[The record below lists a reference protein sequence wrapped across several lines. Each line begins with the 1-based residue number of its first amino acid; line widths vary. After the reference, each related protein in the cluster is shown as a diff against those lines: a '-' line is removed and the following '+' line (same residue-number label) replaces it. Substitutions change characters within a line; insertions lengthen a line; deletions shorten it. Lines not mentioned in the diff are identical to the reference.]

1 MKAAHKLPAM
11 AETQVYNRQAAL
23 TLKVERGGRTLRE
36 RTVEVLRRAIL
47 DFHFRP
53 GERLIERELCNL
65 TGVSRT
71 SVREALRQLDTEGL
85 VTITPH
91 VGPTV
96 SLVTIDE
103 AREIYEVRAAL
114 EPLAVGLCVEHASN
128 DDIVELETAVDHYRD
143 AIEAKDPL
151 AVIDALD
158 SYYSI
163 IFSAGGNNL
172 VAAMSQSLRMRV
184 RYLRAATTVHHT
196 ISWTRQSIAN
206 YRRMVRAIKRRDV
219 DAAKI
224 ACRRQ
229 IEHASKVAYK
239 ILVTVKE

>member
-1 MKAAHKLPAM
+1 MTEKLTA
-11 AETQVYNRQAAL
+11 NRRSQL

-53 GERLIERELCNL
+53 GERLIERELCDL

-91 VGPTV
+91 VGPAV
-96 SLVTIDE
+96 SSVTMDE

-114 EPLAVGLCVEHASN
+114 ESLAIGLCAQHASN
-128 DDIVELETAVDHYRD
+128 DEIKQLDVAIKNYQK
-143 AIEAKDPL
+143 AIEAKDPQG
-151 AVIDALD
+151 VIEALD
-158 SYYSI
+158 EYYAI
-163 IFSAGGNNL
+163 VFATCGNEL
-172 VAAMSQSLRMRV
+172 VATMSQSLRMRV
-184 RYLRAATTVHHT
+184 RYLRAATTAHHT
-196 ISWTRQSIAN
+196 PSWTRQSVAN
-206 YRRMVRAIKRRDV
+206 YRRMLRAIKQHDP
-219 DAAKI
+219 DAAQA

-229 IEHASKVAYK
+229 IEHAAKVALK
-239 ILVTVKE
+239 ILATA